1 MKSIVIICKGP
12 SVKRCTREFID
23 QFDEVVI
30 CGYPVLDNFFFK
42 LISGKKIKFH
52 FANCGD
58 FDKRYTDKI
67 NELLK
72 IDKVINTNVSNNYM
86 NFLENKDIFL
96 NDDIYHE
103 YITKFKELH
112 YFKPST
118 GLAAFNYIL
127 NLNVYDKIGMVG
139 FDNFEKGTERYYF
152 NINKMN
158 PNLNYLI
165 GKGVITKD
173 GKIGEDPG
181 FEHSPE
187 KTYDYLITIMKNNHQ
202 INFDFI
208 TNMKIDTSTI
218 NNLKIQ

>member
-86 NFLENKDIFL
+86 NFLENKDDTISNKNSNIDFCK
-96 NDDIYHE
+96 NI
-103 YITKFKELH
+103 I
-112 YFKPST
+112 KPSSNE
-118 GLAAFNYIL
+118 LKEHQNFLKKSLKKNY
-127 NLNVYDKIGMVG
+127 
-139 FDNFEKGTERYYF
+139 F
-152 NINKMN
+152 
-158 PNLNYLI
+158 
-165 GKGVITKD
+165 
-173 GKIGEDPG
+173 
-181 FEHSPE
+181 
-187 KTYDYLITIMKNNHQ
+187 
-202 INFDFI
+202 
-208 TNMKIDTSTI
+208 
-218 NNLKIQ
+218 